1 MKPILLR
8 GILFDQNQPW
18 LKGAADAPEKIRE
31 AMFSGS
37 SNMFTEGGIELISGV
52 NFIDAGDLNLFRI
65 LR

>member
-8 GILFDQNQPW
+8 GIPFDQNSSW
-18 LKGAADAPEKIRE
+18 LKRAADAPENIRE

-37 SNMFTEGGIELISGV
+37 SNMFTEGGIELISAV

>member
-1 MKPILLR
+1 MKSILLR
-8 GILFDQNQPW
+8 GISFGQYSSW
-18 LKGAADAPEKIRE
+18 LKGAAGAPEKIRE